1 MAIAYLGLG
10 TNIGNKR
17 RNMITAAALLAERVG
32 DILALSGFY
41 ETEPWGFESENFFL
55 NAAVKLKTSFSPLEL
70 LRITQRIEKELGRA
84 EKSSGVYHDRIID
97 IDILLY
103 EDEVLQIPE
112 LTLPHPLMHERKF
125 VMEPLAVCRASC
137 VERTYNR
144 FERTI
149 MNDFEKILT
158 GGGMVFKKKGKDENA
173 GEKKI
178 KFSDFL
184 RGTHKSGAA
193 KMRAEFKYKKALRN
207 TKKKK

>member
-103 EDEVLQIPE
+103 EDEVPE

-125 VMEPLAVCRASC
+125 VMEPLAEIAPFV
-137 VERTYNR
+137 VHPVLKERIIDLK
-144 FERTI
+144 ER
-149 MNDFEKILT
+149 L
-158 GGGMVFKKKGKDENA
+158 
-173 GEKKI
+173 
-178 KFSDFL
+178 
-184 RGTHKSGAA
+184 
-193 KMRAEFKYKKALRN
+193 
-207 TKKKK
+207 

>member
-41 ETEPWGFESENFFL
+41 ETEPWGFESENF
-55 NAAVKLKTSFSPLEL
+55 LEL

-125 VMEPLAVCRASC
+125 VMEPLAEIAPFV
-137 VERTYNR
+137 VHPVLKERIIDLK
-144 FERTI
+144 ER
-149 MNDFEKILT
+149 L
-158 GGGMVFKKKGKDENA
+158 
-173 GEKKI
+173 
-178 KFSDFL
+178 
-184 RGTHKSGAA
+184 
-193 KMRAEFKYKKALRN
+193 
-207 TKKKK
+207 

>member
-32 DILALSGFY
+32 DVLALSGFY

-70 LRITQRIEKELGRA
+70 LQITQQIEKKLGRA
-84 EKSSGVYHDRIID
+84 EKSNGVYHDRIID

-103 EDEVLQIPE
+103 DNEVLQIPG

-125 VMEPLAVCRASC
+125 VMDPLSEIAPFV
-137 VERTYNR
+137 VHPVLKERIIDLK
-144 FERTI
+144 ER
-149 MNDFEKILT
+149 L
-158 GGGMVFKKKGKDENA
+158 
-173 GEKKI
+173 
-178 KFSDFL
+178 
-184 RGTHKSGAA
+184 
-193 KMRAEFKYKKALRN
+193 
-207 TKKKK
+207 

>member
-10 TNIGNKR
+10 TNVGNKR

-55 NAAVKLKTSFSPLEL
+55 NAAVKLKTSFSPLEVL
-70 LRITQRIEKELGRA
+70 QITQQIEKELGRT
-84 EKSSGVYHDRIID
+84 EKSNGVYHDRIIA

-125 VMEPLAVCRASC
+125 VMDPLAEIAPFV
-137 VERTYNR
+137 VHPVLKERIIDLK
-144 FERTI
+144 ER
-149 MNDFEKILT
+149 L
-158 GGGMVFKKKGKDENA
+158 
-173 GEKKI
+173 
-178 KFSDFL
+178 
-184 RGTHKSGAA
+184 
-193 KMRAEFKYKKALRN
+193 
-207 TKKKK
+207 